1 MSYFLFV
8 APSMPP
14 PRPSTA
20 TTMAS
25 DSTSSRRVHRNR
37 DFLDKHGHRHHSYDP
52 EKAPYPLSYDRQVLE
67 LENLDHSFVMH
78 VKKSVSVVQFPDHIF
93 PKRSLD
99 LGCGGGTWI
108 LDAAKEWPDCEFVG
122 FDLVDVQVPF
132 SLLEPDIA
140 SRVSWVHGNFLTTKL
155 PFDDDE
161 FDHVHMHG
169 LGRGI
174 PENKWGVLFEEVNRV
189 LRPGG
194 VVEVLEHDILF
205 PTLPTW
211 FTAPLRA
218 RNKRSD
224 SVHYPNGS
232 HHHNG
237 KTPSSQPD
245 ISPLPHDH
253 VLLESLYYA
262 VFENRFINLRPTAI
276 LPIYFTS
283 NFRRVISA
291 PIVHFRMPAL
301 PPLQPLPQ
309 PLPPNALLMEAS
321 LSSDRS
327 ETTSQ
332 PHASTTPR
340 PLAVSFSSTHSS
352 ATSKSASSGES
363 SLFSNME
370 GSALSCPTTNPAD
383 CSPHSPALSCDTAN
397 TLSSETE
404 TAHVIKKPLYIVDS
418 SAAESTSMGIAA
430 SQSLIPLDEI
440 DKLDERSLAMQL
452 YWSYQSVLACQEAMY
467 EELLDRTRNRTGQL
481 TEWGWDTDQELSE
494 LESRTKF
501 EILIDRYKRDMQA
514 RISLWC
520 SLAELGWSV
529 PPREAMSKA
538 ELVEEERLYRAMLE
552 ARQFASEE
560 DLYTPSRSVRI
571 LVGYKDVQ

>member
-1 MSYFLFV
+1 M
-8 APSMPP
+8 P

-20 TTMAS
+20 TTMAL
-25 DSTSSRRVHRNR
+25 DSTSGRRVPRNR
-37 DFLDKHGHRHHSYDP
+37 DFLNKHGHRHHFYDS

-78 VKKSVSVVQFPDHIF
+78 VKKSASVVQFPEQIF
-93 PKRSLD
+93 PRRSLD

-108 LDAAKEWPDCEFVG
+108 LDAAKEWTDCKFVG
-122 FDLVDVQVPF
+122 FDLVDIQVPI
-132 SLLEPDIA
+132 SLLEPEIA

-161 FDHVHMHG
+161 FDHVHMHS

-194 VVEVLEHDILF
+194 VVEVLEDDILF

-232 HHHNG
+232 HHRTD
-237 KTPSSQPD
+237 KPQPD
-245 ISPLPHDH
+245 IPPLPHDH
-253 VLLESLYYA
+253 ALLESLYYA

-283 NFRRVISA
+283 NFRQVISA
-291 PIVHFRMPAL
+291 PIVHFRMPTL
-301 PPLQPLPQ
+301 PPLQALPQ

-332 PHASTTPR
+332 PHAPLTPR
-340 PLAVSFSSTHSS
+340 PFAISLSSTSSS

-363 SLFSNME
+363 SLFGNME
-370 GSALSCPTTNPAD
+370 SSAPSCPTTTPAD
-383 CSPHSPALSCDTAN
+383 CSPYSQALSCDTAN
-397 TLSSETE
+397 TWSSQSR
-404 TAHVIKKPLYIVDS
+404 TAHVVKKPLYIVDNS
-418 SAAESTSMGIAA
+418 TAEGTSMGVAA
-430 SQSLIPLDEI
+430 SQSLIPLGEI
-440 DKLDERSLAMQL
+440 DKLSERSLAMQL
-452 YWSYQSVLACQEAMY
+452 YFSYQSVLACQEAMY

-501 EILIDRYKRDMQA
+501 EILVDRYKRDMQA

-552 ARQFASEE
+552 ARQSASEE
-560 DLYTPSRSVRI
+560 DLYTPCRSVRI
-571 LVGYKDVQ
+571 FVGYKDIL

>member
-1 MSYFLFV
+1 
-8 APSMPP
+8 MPP

-20 TTMAS
+20 TTMTL
-25 DSTSSRRVHRNR
+25 DSTSGRRVPRNR
-37 DFLDKHGHRHHSYDP
+37 DFLNKHGHRHHSYDP

-93 PKRSLD
+93 PKHSLD

-122 FDLVDVQVPF
+122 FDLVDVQVPL

-174 PENKWGVLFEEVNRV
+174 PENKWGVLFEEVSRV

-224 SVHYPNGS
+224 SVHHPNGS
-232 HHHNG
+232 HHRND
-237 KTPSSQPD
+237 KLPSSQPD
-245 ISPLPHDH
+245 IPPLPHDH

-332 PHASTTPR
+332 PHAPLTPR
-340 PLAVSFSSTHSS
+340 PLAISFSSTHSS

-370 GSALSCPTTNPAD
+370 GSMLSYPTTSPAD
-383 CSPHSPALSCDTAN
+383 CSPCSPTLSCDAAN
-397 TLSSETE
+397 TLSSEIE
-404 TAHVIKKPLYIVDS
+404 TAHLMKKPLYVVDS
-418 SAAESTSMGIAA
+418 SAAESTSMGVAA
-430 SQSLIPLDEI
+430 SQSLIPLGEI
-440 DKLDERSLAMQL
+440 DKLSERSLAMQL

-481 TEWGWDTDQELSE
+481 TDWGWDTDQELSE

-501 EILIDRYKRDMQA
+501 EILVDRYKRDMQA

-552 ARQFASEE
+552 ARRFASEE
-560 DLYTPSRSVRI
+560 DLYTPCRSVRI

>member
-1 MSYFLFV
+1 M
-8 APSMPP
+8 
-14 PRPSTA
+14 
-20 TTMAS
+20 
-25 DSTSSRRVHRNR
+25 
-37 DFLDKHGHRHHSYDP
+37 
-52 EKAPYPLSYDRQVLE
+52 
-67 LENLDHSFVMH
+67 DHSFVMH

-99 LGCGGGTWI
+99 LGCGGGTWV

-122 FDLVDVQVPF
+122 FDLVDVQVPT
-132 SLLEPDIA
+132 SLMEPDIA
-140 SRVSWVHGNFLTTKL
+140 SRISWVHGNFLTTKL

-232 HHHNG
+232 HHRI
-237 KTPSSQPD
+237 PSSQSD
-245 ISPLPHDH
+245 IPPLPHDH
-253 VLLESLYYA
+253 ALLESLYYA

-301 PPLQPLPQ
+301 PPLQALPQ

-327 ETTSQ
+327 ETSSQ
-332 PHASTTPR
+332 PHAPSTPR

-352 ATSKSASSGES
+352 ATSKSASSGKS
-363 SLFSNME
+363 SLFSNTE
-370 GSALSCPTTNPAD
+370 GSMLSCPTTSPAD

-397 TLSSETE
+397 TSSSKTE
-404 TAHVIKKPLYIVDS
+404 TAHVMKKPLYIVDS
-418 SAAESTSMGIAA
+418 SATESTLMGVAA
-430 SQSLIPLDEI
+430 SRSLISLDEI
-440 DKLDERSLAMQL
+440 DKLSERSLAMQL

-481 TEWGWDTDQELSE
+481 AECGWDTDQELSE

-501 EILIDRYKRDMQA
+501 EILVDRYKRDMQA

-538 ELVEEERLYRAMLE
+538 ELVEEERLYQAMLE
-552 ARQFASEE
+552 ARRFASEE
-560 DLYTPSRSVRI
+560 DLYAPCRSVRI
-571 LVGYKDVQ
+571 FVGYKDVQ

>member
-1 MSYFLFV
+1 
-8 APSMPP
+8 MPP

-20 TTMAS
+20 TTMAL
-25 DSTSSRRVHRNR
+25 DSTSGRRVPRNR
-37 DFLDKHGHRHHSYDP
+37 DFLNKHGHRHHSYDP

-67 LENLDHSFVMH
+67 LENMDHSFVMH
-78 VKKSVSVVQFPDHIF
+78 VKKSVSVVQFPDHDS

-122 FDLVDVQVPF
+122 FDLVDVQVPT
-132 SLLEPDIA
+132 SLLEPDVANRI
-140 SRVSWVHGNFLTTKL
+140 SWVHGNFLTTKL

-161 FDHVHMHG
+161 FDHVHMRG

-232 HHHNG
+232 HNRTD
-237 KTPSSQPD
+237 KLPSSQPD
-245 ISPLPHDH
+245 IPPLPHDH
-253 VLLESLYYA
+253 ALLESLYYA

-283 NFRRVISA
+283 NFRRIISA

-301 PPLQPLPQ
+301 PPLQALPQ

-332 PHASTTPR
+332 PHAPLTPVTPR
-340 PLAVSFSSTHSS
+340 PFAVSFSSTHSS

-363 SLFSNME
+363 SLFSNLE
-370 GSALSCPTTNPAD
+370 SSTLSCPTTSPAD
-383 CSPHSPALSCDTAN
+383 CSPHLPALSCDTTN

-404 TAHVIKKPLYIVDS
+404 TAHVMKKPLYTVDS
-418 SAAESTSMGIAA
+418 SAAESTSMGVAA

-440 DKLDERSLAMQL
+440 DKLSERSLAMQL
-452 YWSYQSVLACQEAMY
+452 YWSYQSVLGCQEAMY

-481 TEWGWDTDQELSE
+481 TECGWDTDLELSE

-501 EILIDRYKRDMQA
+501 EILVDRYERDMQA

-538 ELVEEERLYRAMLE
+538 ELVEEERLYQAMLK
-552 ARQFASEE
+552 ARRCASEE
-560 DLYTPSRSVRI
+560 DLYTPCRSVRI
-571 LVGYKDVQ
+571 FVGYKDIQ

>member
-1 MSYFLFV
+1 MTSLFV
-8 APSMPP
+8 APSFMPP
-14 PRPSTA
+14 PRLSTA
-20 TTMAS
+20 TTMTIDSAS
-25 DSTSSRRVHRNR
+25 GRRVPRNK
-37 DFLDKHGHRHHSYDP
+37 DFLNKHGHRHHSFDQ

-67 LENLDHSFVMH
+67 LESIDHSFVMH
-78 VKKSVSVVQFPDHIF
+78 VKKSVSVVGFPDHSS

-108 LDAAKEWPDCEFVG
+108 VEAAKEWPDCQFVG
-122 FDLVDVQVPF
+122 FDLVDVQVPL
-132 SLLEPDIA
+132 SLLEPDVA
-140 SRVSWVHGNFLTTKL
+140 NRVMWVHGNFLTTKL

-174 PENKWGVLFEEVNRV
+174 PENKWGVLFEEVNRI

-194 VVEVLEHDILF
+194 VIEVLEHDILF

-232 HHHNG
+232 HHRID
-237 KTPSSQPD
+237 KLPSSQPD
-245 ISPLPHDH
+245 VAPLPHDH
-253 VLLESLYYA
+253 ALLESLYYA

-276 LPIYFTS
+276 LPIHFTS
-283 NFRRVISA
+283 TFRRVISA

-301 PPLQPLPQ
+301 PPLQALPQ

-332 PHASTTPR
+332 PQVPLTPR

-363 SLFSNME
+363 SLFSSMD
-370 GSALSCPTTNPAD
+370 GSTVSHPTTSPAD
-383 CSPHSPALSCDTAN
+383 CSPDSPALSCNTTN
-397 TLSSETE
+397 TLGSE
-404 TAHVIKKPLYIVDS
+404 TAHVVKKPLYIVDS
-418 SAAESTSMGIAA
+418 SAAESTSMGVGP
-430 SQSLIPLDEI
+430 SHSLIPLDEI
-440 DKLDERSLAMQL
+440 DKLNERSLAMQL
-452 YWSYQSVLACQEAMY
+452 YWSYQSVLACQESMY
-467 EELLDRTRNRTGQL
+467 EELVDRTRNRTGEL
-481 TEWGWDTDQELSE
+481 AEFGWDTDQDLSE

-501 EILIDRYKRDMQA
+501 EILVDRYKRDMQA

-552 ARQFASEE
+552 ARRLASEE
-560 DLYTPSRSVRI
+560 DLHTPCRSVRI
-571 LVGYKDVQ
+571 FVGYKDVL